1 MAFGKMTRLLEPEIS
16 LSMTKNLNQIWKLY
30 LRPMASLV
38 YYSMF
43 MTMEE
48 DQMSLLASHLLGQYS
63 VSNRAGWGAHLSS
76 TCGLRASI
84 ISIIR
89 EHIGKANS

>member
-1 MAFGKMTRLLEPEIS
+1 
-16 LSMTKNLNQIWKLY
+16 
-30 LRPMASLV
+30 
-38 YYSMF
+38 MF

-84 ISIIR
+84 ISIIW